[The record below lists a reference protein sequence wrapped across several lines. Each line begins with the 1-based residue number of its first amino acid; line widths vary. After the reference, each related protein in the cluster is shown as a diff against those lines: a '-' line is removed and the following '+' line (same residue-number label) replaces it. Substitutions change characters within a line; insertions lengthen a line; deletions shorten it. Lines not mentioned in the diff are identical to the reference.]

1 MNEGM
6 ICTIEHFEMNSV
18 PMGSDHEIAAS
29 RSITL
34 LHSIPFEGV
43 GTDTYQPLWQTPSD
57 VPFFQDHGG
66 CTPYKLQNLNNTKP

>member
-1 MNEGM
+1 M

-34 LHSIPFEGV
+34 RYSIPFEGV
-43 GTDTYQPLWQTPSD
+43 GTDTYQPLWQTASD

-66 CTPYKLQNLNNTKP
+66 SSPYKLQNLNSTKS